1 MSLSPHSQNI
11 FPPAGENPP
20 QVDLVIP
27 VYNEEE
33 AITAFHQRLRAVIDP
48 LPYRFHILYVN
59 DGSKDATP
67 ERLAG
72 IAGADRRV
80 TVIELSRNFGHQAA
94 LTAGLDHSRGDFV
107 ISLDGDG
114 EHPPELIPQM
124 LNLARQGYEV
134 VLTQRVEAQQAGW
147 FKRWTSDAF
156 YRWLNRLSNTRI
168 LPGSG
173 DFRLLNR
180 RAADALC
187 QMREYQRFL
196 RGMVAWMGFQSVILP
211 YTPAQRIA
219 GRSKYSLRKMFKLA
233 ADALF
238 SFSLAPLFL
247 GISLGGVFLLL
258 ALVEVIYVLSFWLTG
273 RQGTLAPGWSSI
285 MFVLLVV
292 GGVLMITLG
301 IIGVYVGFIFQEVK
315 RRPVYLVRRILSSQE
330 DTAPDDDQA

>member
-1 MSLSPHSQNI
+1 MSSTPHPAVENSPK
-11 FPPAGENPP
+11 
-20 QVDLVIP
+20 VDLVIP

-33 AITAFHQRLRAVIDP
+33 AIATFHRRLRAVIDP
-48 LPYRFHILYVN
+48 LPYSFTILYVN
-59 DGSKDATP
+59 DGSKDATA
-67 ERLAG
+67 ERLTE
-72 IAGADRRV
+72 IAADDRRV

-114 EHPPELIPQM
+114 EHPPEMIPQM
-124 LNLARQGYEV
+124 MQLALNGYEV
-134 VLTQRVEAQQAGW
+134 VLTQRVEGQQAGW

-173 DFRLLNR
+173 DFRLLSR
-180 RAADALC
+180 KAADALC
-187 QMREYQRFL
+187 KMREYQRFL
-196 RGMVAWMGFQSVILP
+196 RGMVAWMGFQTVILP

-219 GRSKYSLRKMFKLA
+219 GHSKYSLRKMLKLA

-238 SFSLAPLFL
+238 SFSLAPLFI

-258 ALVEVIYVLSFWLTG
+258 ALIEVIYVLSFWVTN
-273 RQGTLAPGWSSI
+273 RQDTLAPGWSSL

-315 RRPVYLVRRILSSQE
+315 RRPIYFVRRILSSAE
-330 DTAPDDDQA
+330 ESASPHEQA